1 MVPRLRLVLPALA
14 LLLGGPV
21 LGQAPSEIAGP
32 IYAHALPDAP
42 RPDARTTPPV
52 VVQSRGAAA
61 TFEVIY
67 TGFPAQAQAAF
78 QRAVDLW
85 ADFVVSAVPIR
96 VNAEWVEFDSETTLG
111 AAGPFIAQFDEGDSR
126 PAGFEANVWYP
137 IALLNSRAGRDVAP
151 GSPDISA
158 EFNAAFNRWHFGT
171 GAPGPSQF
179 DFTTV
184 VLHELAHGLGF
195 IGGLTVERN
204 EGTLVSTSGNR
215 DPFAFDLLARDC
227 DGNRALDET
236 LYPRPSR
243 ALRELLTG
251 EALFLTGPTI
261 DATTDGT
268 PTPLYAP
275 TSWNPGSSYS
285 HFNEST
291 FSEPSPQSLMT
302 PFFVQ
307 GERILSPGALTCA
320 VMEDLGW
327 ELAGECLRLLS
338 TQSPVVIDLGS
349 DACVGT
355 GPSPPTPNPTI
366 EVFRLD
372 DFGPRLV
379 RSGGQ
384 VDFTISFGNATIV
397 DVRIYDT
404 LGRLYLARRFAE
416 EPQTTSTGSLDLGG
430 LSLPSGQYY
439 VAFSAQDRQVVE
451 KISVIR

>member
-1 MVPRLRLVLPALA
+1 
-14 LLLGGPV
+14 
-21 LGQAPSEIAGP
+21 
-32 IYAHALPDAP
+32 
-42 RPDARTTPPV
+42 
-52 VVQSRGAAA
+52 
-61 TFEVIY
+61 
-67 TGFPAQAQAAF
+67 
-78 QRAVDLW
+78 
-85 ADFVVSAVPIR
+85 
-96 VNAEWVEFDSETTLG
+96 
-111 AAGPFIAQFDEGDSR
+111 
-126 PAGFEANVWYP
+126 
-137 IALLNSRAGRDVAP
+137 
-151 GSPDISA
+151 
-158 EFNAAFNRWHFGT
+158 
-171 GAPGPSQF
+171 
-179 DFTTV
+179 
-184 VLHELAHGLGF
+184 
-195 IGGLTVERN
+195 
-204 EGTLVSTSGNR
+204 
-215 DPFAFDLLARDC
+215 
-227 DGNRALDET
+227 
-236 LYPRPSR
+236 
-243 ALRELLTG
+243 
-251 EALFLTGPTI
+251 
-261 DATTDGT
+261 
-268 PTPLYAP
+268 P

-338 TQSPVVIDLGS
+338 TQSPVVIDLGN

-355 GPSPPTPNPTI
+355 GPSPPTPTPTI